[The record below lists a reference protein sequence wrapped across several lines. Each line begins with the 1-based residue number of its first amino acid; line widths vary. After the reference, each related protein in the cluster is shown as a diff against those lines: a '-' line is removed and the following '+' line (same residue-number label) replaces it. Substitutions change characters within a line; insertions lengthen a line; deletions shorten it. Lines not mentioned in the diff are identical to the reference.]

1 MRVLITTDTFLPMI
15 NGVTT
20 SINNLYKELKNSGH
34 EVKILTLSETGKEKV
49 VGDIYYLRSISIKIY
64 PDARIKVPFH
74 NKLINEIIE
83 WEPEVVHSQT
93 EFSTMLA
100 AKYVSS
106 KLNIPHI
113 HTYHTMYEDYLGYL
127 PGGKIISKNT
137 AGKAIKML
145 LKSVDAIIA
154 PTEKTKNVLL
164 SYGLHKDM
172 YIIPTG
178 IDLKKFQKHIT
189 LDEKKKI
196 ISKLGLNYGDKII
209 TYVGRT
215 AKEKN
220 IDEII
225 IFFKDIS
232 NEIANAHLLIVGAGP
247 ELQNLKDLV
256 KKKGLENRI
265 HFAGMVN
272 PEEIYKYYKISEI
285 FVTASNS
292 ETQGLT
298 YIEALSSGCPI
309 VCKWDKCLEDLID
322 QGKNGFA
329 YKKQWEFSH
338 YVVEILKNN
347 SLRENMSRE
356 AIIKAEEYSSKQ
368 FEERV
373 LKTYKININ
382 LENRCVNIV

>member
-15 NGVTT
+15 NGVTA

-49 VGDIYYLRSISIKIY
+49 VGDIYYLKSIGVKIY

-83 WEPEVVHSQT
+83 WGPEVVHSQT

-100 AKYVSS
+100 AKYVSN

-127 PGGKIISKNT
+127 PGGKIITKNT
-137 AGKAIKML
+137 AAKAIKML

-164 SYGLHKDM
+164 SYGLHMDM

-178 IDLKKFQKHIT
+178 IDLKFFQKHIT
-189 LDEKKKI
+189 IDEKKKI
-196 ISKLGLNYGDKII
+196 ISKLGINYGDKII

-225 IFFKDIS
+225 TFFKDIS
-232 NEIANAHLLIVGAGP
+232 NEIANARLLIVGAGP
-247 ELQNLKDLV
+247 ELQNLKDLA
-256 KKKGLENRI
+256 KKEGLENRI

-272 PEEIYKYYKISEI
+272 PDEIYKYYKISEI

-309 VCKWDKCLEDLID
+309 VCKWDQCLEDIIV
-322 QGKNGFA
+322 QGKNGYA
-329 YKKQWEFSH
+329 YKKQWEFSN
-338 YVVEILKNN
+338 YVIEILKNN
-347 SLRENMSRE
+347 ILRENMSRE

-368 FEERV
+368 FEEKV
-373 LKTYKININ
+373 LKAYKINLN
-382 LENRCVNIV
+382 LYNRSINIV

>member
-1 MRVLITTDTFLPMI
+1 
-15 NGVTT
+15 
-20 SINNLYKELKNSGH
+20 
-34 EVKILTLSETGKEKV
+34 
-49 VGDIYYLRSISIKIY
+49 
-64 PDARIKVPFH
+64 
-74 NKLINEIIE
+74 
-83 WEPEVVHSQT
+83 
-93 EFSTMLA
+93 
-100 AKYVSS
+100 
-106 KLNIPHI
+106 
-113 HTYHTMYEDYLGYL
+113 L
-127 PGGKIISKNT
+127 PGGKIISKST
-137 AGKAIKML
+137 AAKAIKML
-145 LKSVDAIIA
+145 LRPCDAIIA

-164 SYGLHKDM
+164 SYGLHKDI

-178 IDLKKFQKHIT
+178 INLKKFQKHISF
-189 LDEKKKI
+189 DEKAKL
-196 ISKLGLNYGDKII
+196 ISKLGINQADKII

-225 IFFKDIS
+225 TLFKDIS

-247 ELQNLKDLV
+247 ELENLKDLV
-256 KKKGLENRI
+256 SKEGLENRI

-285 FVTASNS
+285 FVTASSS

-309 VCKWDKCLEDLID
+309 VCKWDKCLEDIID

-338 YVVEILKNN
+338 YVIEILKNN

-356 AIIKAEEYSSKQ
+356 AIIKAEQYSSKKFQ
-368 FEERV
+368 EKILEA
-373 LKTYKININ
+373 YKININ
-382 LENRCVNIV
+382 IDNRSINIV

>member
-1 MRVLITTDTFLPMI
+1 MRVLITTDTFLPII

-34 EVKILTLSETGKEKV
+34 EVKILTLSETGKEKM

-137 AGKAIKML
+137 AAKAIKML

-164 SYGLHKDM
+164 SYGLHNDM

-256 KKKGLENRI
+256 KKEGLENRI

-309 VCKWDKCLEDLID
+309 VCKWDKCLEDIID

-368 FEERV
+368 FEEKV

-382 LENRCVNIV
+382 LDNRSVNIV

>member
-49 VGDIYYLRSISIKIY
+49 VGDIYYLRSIGVKIY

-83 WEPEVVHSQT
+83 WGPEVVHSQT

-100 AKYVSS
+100 AKYVSN

-127 PGGKIISKNT
+127 PGGKIITKNT
-137 AGKAIKML
+137 AAKAIKMI

-178 IDLKKFQKHIT
+178 IDLKNFQKHIT
-189 LDEKKKI
+189 IDEKKKI
-196 ISKLGLNYGDKII
+196 ITKLGINYGDKII

-225 IFFKDIS
+225 TFFKDIS
-232 NEIANAHLLIVGAGP
+232 NEIANAQLLIVGAGP

-256 KKKGLENRI
+256 KKEGLENRI
-265 HFAGMVN
+265 HFAGMVD

-309 VCKWDKCLEDLID
+309 VCKWDQCLENIIV
-322 QGKNGFA
+322 QGKNGYA
-329 YKKQWEFSH
+329 YKKQWEFSN
-338 YVVEILKNN
+338 YVIEILKNN
-347 SLRENMSRE
+347 ILRENMSRE

-368 FEERV
+368 FEEKV
-373 LKTYKININ
+373 LKAYKINLN
-382 LENRCVNIV
+382 LDNRSINIV

>member
-20 SINNLYKELKNSGH
+20 SINNLYEELKNSGH

-49 VGDIYYLRSISIKIY
+49 AGDIYYLKSIGIRIY

-74 NKLINEIIE
+74 NNLINEIIE
-83 WEPEVVHSQT
+83 WAPEVVHSQT

-113 HTYHTMYEDYLGYL
+113 HTYHTMYEDYLDYL

-137 AGKAIKML
+137 AAKAIKML
-145 LKSVDAIIA
+145 LRPCDAIIA

-164 SYGLHKDM
+164 NYGLHKDI

-178 IDLKKFQKHIT
+178 IDLKKFQKHISF
-189 LDEKKKI
+189 DEKEEL
-196 ISKLGLNYGDKII
+196 ISKLGINQVDKII

-220 IDEII
+220 IGEII
-225 IFFKDIS
+225 TLFKDIS
-232 NEIANAHLLIVGAGP
+232 NEIANVHLLIVGAGP
-247 ELQNLKDLV
+247 ELENLKDLV
-256 KKKGLENRI
+256 NKEGLENRI

-285 FVTASNS
+285 FVTASSS

-309 VCKWDKCLEDLID
+309 VCKWDKCLEDIID

-338 YVVEILKNN
+338 YVIEILKNN

-356 AIIKAEEYSSKQ
+356 AIIKAEQYSSKQ
-368 FEERV
+368 FEEKV
-373 LKTYKININ
+373 LEAYKINIDI
-382 LENRCVNIV
+382 ENRSINIV